1 METLNRGLPA
11 VFPLLHRKKNK
22 MEQESSNAYPI
33 TPRVGVGA
41 ITIKDGKVLLVKR
54 GIEPSYGLWAIPGG
68 KLKLGETLQ
77 ECAARE
83 LLEETGIMIKVGA
96 CIYVFDLLER
106 DDKGKIKFHFVVVDF
121 AADYISGEPKG
132 ADDALEARW
141 LSGEELSNLP
151 VSQNTLAALR
161 SIGFLS

>member
-1 METLNRGLPA
+1 MNS
-11 VFPLLHRKKNK
+11 
-22 MEQESSNAYPI
+22 ESSNAYPR

-41 ITIKDGKVLLVKR
+41 IIIKDGKTLLVKR
-54 GIEPSYGLWAIPGG
+54 GIEPASDLWAIPGG
-68 KLKLGETLQ
+68 TLKLGETLQ

-83 LLEETGIMIKVGA
+83 LLEETGITIKVGA
-96 CIYVFDLLER
+96 CVYVFDLLER

-161 SIGFLS
+161 SIGFLP